1 MQDRDHPVCPKC
13 GYDQSGEIATW
24 TESCPI
30 AGTCPECGL
39 DFVWADLLDP
49 SRVDVRWYVE
59 HARSRFSILKRT
71 IPTLWYLLIP
81 NRFWKRIRPDA
92 EIRIGLLSLWSVGII
107 FTGYILSTILLLAA
121 SFLERYSWRGGT
133 SSITELV
140 TNFDTKRAY
149 DILSDPSWFKDKSL
163 EAARFPYD
171 EISRWWTSYEF
182 LSLDAARSCAFAIA
196 CTLMWGLI
204 LGVIP
209 TTRSIAKIR
218 FAHITRA
225 IILGLVVSATWFYLV
240 RSIDAINWMCKIIY
254 PSSLVGDYIG
264 PVLAWIILAYAAL
277 WPQLSMIFAIR
288 KSWSI
293 RPSRLLI
300 TVGLLGSVVCSSIFV
315 ALLLQLVRI
324 MRYA

>member
-1 MQDRDHPVCPKC
+1 MHTPHPICPKC

-24 TESCPI
+24 QSRCPI
-30 AGTCPECGL
+30 DGTCPECGL
-39 DFVWADLLDP
+39 DFAWAVLLDP
-49 SRVDVRWYVE
+49 SRVDVRWYIE

-81 NRFWKRIRPDA
+81 NRFWERIRPAA
-92 EIRIGLLSLWSVGII
+92 EIRIRLLILWSVGIV
-107 FTGYILSTILLLAA
+107 FPGYILSTILLLAA
-121 SFLERYSWRGGT
+121 SFLQRYSWGGGT
-133 SSITELV
+133 SSLTDLIA
-140 TNFDTKRAY
+140 NFNTKRAY
-149 DILSDPSWFKDKSL
+149 EIVSDPAWLKGKSL

-171 EISRWWTSYEF
+171 EIPRWWTSYEF
-182 LSLDAARSCAFAIA
+182 LSLDAARSCTFAIA

-225 IILGLVVSATWFYLV
+225 IILGLVVSVTWFHLV
-240 RSIDAINWMCKIIY
+240 RSIDAINWMFKIIY
-254 PSSLVGDYIG
+254 RSSLVGDYIG

-277 WPQLSMIFAIR
+277 WPHLNMTFAIR
-288 KSWSI
+288 KSWAI

-300 TVGLLGSVVCSSIFV
+300 TVGMLGSVVCSSIFV

-324 MRYA
+324 LRYA